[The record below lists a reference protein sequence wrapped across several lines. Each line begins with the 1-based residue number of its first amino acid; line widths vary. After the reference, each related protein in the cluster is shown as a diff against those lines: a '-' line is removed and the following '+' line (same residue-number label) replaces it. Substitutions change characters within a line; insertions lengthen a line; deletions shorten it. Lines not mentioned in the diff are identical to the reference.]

1 MIIEFS
7 NGGVMAGHIVEVL
20 YDGKARLGEG
30 PFYDEETEE
39 LIYVDMSAHTV
50 NFLNIETKENR

>member
-1 MIIEFS
+1 
-7 NGGVMAGHIVEVL
+7 MAGHIVEVL